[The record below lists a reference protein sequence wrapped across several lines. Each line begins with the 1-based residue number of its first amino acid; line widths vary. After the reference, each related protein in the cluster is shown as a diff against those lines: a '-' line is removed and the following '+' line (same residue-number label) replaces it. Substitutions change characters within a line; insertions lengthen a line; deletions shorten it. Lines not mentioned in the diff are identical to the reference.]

1 MKWVPGPMAV
11 PPTLSFF
18 SAQGFVSS
26 LQSSGFTSEDS
37 HCQLLS
43 LTPRDARHTHVARVS
58 YGDSPVSVFVCI
70 FIYLESEGRPGLAF
84 SSLGLRGNLGGK
96 GGWQ

>member
-11 PPTLSFF
+11 PPRLSFF

-43 LTPRDARHTHVARVS
+43 STTRDTDIPMLHVCPT
-58 YGDSPVSVFVCI
+58 GDSLCLFLCVS
-70 FIYLESEGRPGLAF
+70 FIYLESEGDQGWHLAA
-84 SSLGLRGNLGGK
+84 
-96 GGWQ
+96 